1 MDAYTEPGC
10 QVSSQMSPS
19 ARTPTEQEIHGRHGR
34 PITDQD
40 AHEINRV
47 EELSYDLK
55 IHEVMTA
62 ALKTATPDMP
72 LSQVLEILRVSRIS
86 GLPVVDK
93 DRLVGVLSLEDIVRA
108 LQKNDLSALTSQYMT
123 REVVTVGSYE
133 SIVNALR
140 TFTEKQLGRL
150 PVIDENHKLVG
161 MITKGDI
168 TRGILVALQKDYKE
182 EEVRRYRASH
192 LFEDIIS
199 ERTTLVLRYTIKAG
213 DFTQGGVASSHI
225 KRALLRLGADPQ
237 ITRRCCIAVYEAEMN
252 LIIHTTSGGI
262 LKLEVEPHRIT
273 MSAIDEGPGILDT
286 EKVFEAGYSTATEQ
300 VREMGFGAGMG
311 LVNMKRCVDEIEL
324 TSEVGK
330 GSKLVMRIY
339 IPDQTV
345 GISREGQTDESS
357 TNY

>member
-1 MDAYTEPGC
+1 MCP
-10 QVSSQMSPS
+10 P
-19 ARTPTEQEIHGRHGR
+19 ARTPTEQEKHGRHGR

-40 AHEINRV
+40 AHDISRV

-62 ALKTATPDMP
+62 DIKTATPEMP
-72 LSQVLEILRVSRIS
+72 LSKVLEILRLNRIS
-86 GLPVVDK
+86 GLPVVENEK
-93 DRLVGVLSLEDIVRA
+93 LVGVLSLEDIVRA
-108 LQKNDLSALTSQYMT
+108 LQKNELAAPTGQYMT
-123 REVVTVGSYE
+123 REVVTIANYD
-133 SIVNALR
+133 SIVNAIS

-150 PVIDENHKLVG
+150 PVIDENNKLVG

-199 ERTTLVLRYTIKAG
+199 ERSTLVLRYTIRAG
-213 DFTQGGVASSHI
+213 DFTKGGKASSHI
-225 KRALLRLGADPQ
+225 KRAMLRLGADPQ

-252 LIIHTTSGGI
+252 LIIHTTNGGI

-273 MSAIDEGPGILDT
+273 MSATDDGPGIADT
-286 EKVFEAGYSTATEQ
+286 EMVFQPGYSTATEHI
-300 VREMGFGAGMG
+300 REMGFGAGMG
-311 LVNMKRCVDEIEL
+311 LVNMKRCVDEIKLE
-324 TSEVGK
+324 SSVGR
-330 GSKLVMRIY
+330 GTKLIMRIF

-345 GISREGQTDESS
+345 GVSRDG
-357 TNY
+357 

>member
-1 MDAYTEPGC
+1 MCP
-10 QVSSQMSPS
+10 PS
-19 ARTPTEQEIHGRHGR
+19 RPLTEQEVHGRHGR

-55 IHEVMTA
+55 IREVMTA
-62 ALKTATPDMP
+62 DLKSATPQMP
-72 LSQVLEILRVSRIS
+72 LSKVLDILRIHHIS
-86 GLPVVDK
+86 GVPVVEGDN
-93 DRLVGVLSLEDIVRA
+93 LIGILSLEDIVRA
-108 LQKNDLSALTSQYMT
+108 MQNNDLSAPTSQYMT
-123 REVVTVGSYE
+123 RDVVTVNSYD
-133 SIVNALR
+133 SIVKAIR
-140 TFTEKQLGRL
+140 TFTEKGLGRL
-150 PVIDENHKLVG
+150 PVLDENQKPVG

-199 ERTTLVLRYTIKAG
+199 DRTTLVLRYTIKAG
-213 DFTQGGVASSHI
+213 DFTQGGKASSYI

-237 ITRRCCIAVYEAEMN
+237 LTRRCCIAVYEAEMN
-252 LIIHTTSGGI
+252 LIIHTTNGGI

-273 MSAIDEGPGILDT
+273 MSATDDGPGIPDT
-286 EKVFEAGYSTATEQ
+286 DKVFQPGYSTASEA

-324 TSEVGK
+324 TSTVGE
-330 GSKLVMRIY
+330 GTKLVMRIH
-339 IPDQTV
+339 IPNQTV
-345 GISREGQTDESS
+345 GVSRNGQQDEPSTDR
-357 TNY
+357 

>member
-1 MDAYTEPGC
+1 MC
-10 QVSSQMSPS
+10 PS
-19 ARTPTEQEIHGRHGR
+19 ARPPTEQEKHGRHGR

-40 AHEINRV
+40 AHDISRV

-55 IHEVMTA
+55 IREVMTA
-62 ALKTATPDMP
+62 DVKTATPEMP
-72 LSQVLEILRVSRIS
+72 LSKVLEILRLKRIS
-86 GLPVVDK
+86 GLPVVENDK
-93 DRLVGVLSLEDIVRA
+93 LVGILSLEDIVRA
-108 LQKNDLSALTSQYMT
+108 LQKNELSAPTGQYMT
-123 REVVTVGSYE
+123 RDVVTAASYD
-133 SIVNALR
+133 SIVAAIR
-140 TFTEKQLGRL
+140 TFTEKHLGRL

-213 DFTQGGVASSHI
+213 DFTQGGMASSHI

-237 ITRRCCIAVYEAEMN
+237 ITRRCCIAIYEAEMN
-252 LIIHTTSGGI
+252 LIIHTTNGGI
-262 LKLEVEPHRIT
+262 LKLEVEPYRIT
-273 MSAIDEGPGILDT
+273 MSATDDGPGIADT
-286 EKVFEAGYSTATEQ
+286 EMVFQPGYSTATEE

-311 LVNMKRCVDEIEL
+311 LVNMKRCVDEIKLESTL
-324 TSEVGK
+324 GK
-330 GSKLVMRIY
+330 TTKLVMRIF

-345 GISREGQTDESS
+345 GVSRDG
-357 TNY
+357 